1 MIFFH
6 TVYVKSSREALKDSG
21 GCLGILKDP
30 INKALKV
37 KSSLLDLSEKGLGK
51 YT

>member
-21 GCLGILKDP
+21 GCLGILK
-30 INKALKV
+30 ALKV